1 MHFWVVQCIVISNTF
16 IMQPL
21 LQGQHVPDSSTNPS
35 LSILLVWLAFSTFT
49 YYPTNHCF
57 SNINLCLYFCVI
69 CDTMTLLASFVEWQ
83 HQVWR
88 RVLGCQWRNNCP
100 CRPCNT
106 GGPTRVGGPCANLPK
121 KLFMTVV
128 GYVSSCLW
136 TQHNLLQIVRSLGGG
151 PMTMFCSFCR
161 GGGGICSYATAGCRC
176 TTVNIYCQN
185 ATVWVLS
192 LWMPT
197 AIV

>member
-69 CDTMTLLASFVEWQ
+69 CDTMTLLASFVE
-83 HQVWR
+83 
-88 RVLGCQWRNNCP
+88 
-100 CRPCNT
+100 
-106 GGPTRVGGPCANLPK
+106 
-121 KLFMTVV
+121 
-128 GYVSSCLW
+128 
-136 TQHNLLQIVRSLGGG
+136 
-151 PMTMFCSFCR
+151 
-161 GGGGICSYATAGCRC
+161 
-176 TTVNIYCQN
+176 
-185 ATVWVLS
+185 
-192 LWMPT
+192 
-197 AIV
+197 